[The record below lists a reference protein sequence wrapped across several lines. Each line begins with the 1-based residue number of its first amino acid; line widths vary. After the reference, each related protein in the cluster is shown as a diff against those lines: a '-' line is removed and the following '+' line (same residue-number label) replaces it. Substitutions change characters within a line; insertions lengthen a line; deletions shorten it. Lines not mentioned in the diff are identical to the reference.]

1 MSSQSRPGNPEN
13 SQSAGTPSEGIA
25 RCVYFRQ
32 FQRLPG
38 ARVPGDGSRVI
49 SVGSM
54 FKAWGCRPT
63 PRRADARSTAFSP
76 KSPRGLRPLS
86 RLPGPGRGGGNGLFG
101 PPSYPDRSADVVRL
115 HRIFE
120 HTPCLH
126 ARISQFLPAFLLFAT
141 TSPRIGRHLP
151 ARKDVLI
158 DGEAVAESLYAFGL
172 LGANGGDLRQ
182 RRYPDRYAGV
192 ASASPHRPPGTAAGH
207 CCQSAIGDSPQKT
220 CFHTKGFEISGFGD
234 HLGEP
239 TTKSRDGLSTAS
251 IQANEGTPDDP
262 DLS

>member
-1 MSSQSRPGNPEN
+1 MASPQGHLQRDLH
-13 SQSAGTPSEGIA
+13 SAFISAKFSGWLTLE
-25 RCVYFRQ
+25 
-32 FQRLPG
+32 FQGWHIRT
-38 ARVPGDGSRVI
+38 VF
-49 SVGSM
+49 VGSM
-54 FKAWGCRPT
+54 FMAWGCRPT

-120 HTPCLH
+120 YPTCLH
-126 ARISQFLPAFLLFAT
+126 TRISQFLLAFLLFAT

-158 DGEAVAESLYAFGL
+158 DGEAVAETLNAFGL

-207 CCQSAIGDSPQKT
+207 
-220 CFHTKGFEISGFGD
+220 FGE
-234 HLGEP
+234 HLGP
-239 TTKSRDGLSTAS
+239 T
-251 IQANEGTPDDP
+251 DDQIA
-262 DLS
+262 

>member
-1 MSSQSRPGNPEN
+1 
-13 SQSAGTPSEGIA
+13 
-25 RCVYFRQ
+25 
-32 FQRLPG
+32 
-38 ARVPGDGSRVI
+38 
-49 SVGSM
+49 M

-120 HTPCLH
+120 YPTCLH
-126 ARISQFLPAFLLFAT
+126 TRISQFLLAFLLFAT

-158 DGEAVAESLYAFGL
+158 DGEAWRKPSTPSTCWERTAAIY
-172 LGANGGDLRQ
+172 
-182 RRYPDRYAGV
+182 
-192 ASASPHRPPGTAAGH
+192 ASAGIRIVMWGCQCFSPPTTRHCGGALVIHHRKPVSIPRVLKSRVLASIWANRRPNQVT
-207 CCQSAIGDSPQKT
+207 DSPRRPCRRT
-220 CFHTKGFEISGFGD
+220 RA
-234 HLGEP
+234 P
-239 TTKSRDGLSTAS
+239 
-251 IQANEGTPDDP
+251 
-262 DLS
+262 